1 MTGQGVSS
9 AGYEVTDGRLAYLR
23 NAGLPEPQPGWW
35 QGPSGDEVGDRN
47 LDFMATIEAHQWIDV
62 PQELLGEGMEP
73 FRQRVRF
80 KGAPLAA
87 EIGDA
92 DTIMERLDPFELE
105 TPIRTRLVAFGNV
118 SVEPIE
124 LRGTGALAGRYHLYV
139 TLSPTAE
146 SPGETRLFGHDDST
160 GAFASQISLAPLFE
174 LRPVDGGESVF
185 VDTGQIPIPG
195 FPMDMASSGGVW
207 SRVPPRRGA
216 VASERG
222 ESLFYPGKVSIV
234 TQKVVKETPDGDDI
248 VLAGCEKT
256 QAYVAQRP

>member
-1 MTGQGVSS
+1 MTGNGSTS
-9 AGYEVTDGRLAYLR
+9 PGYESTEGRLAYLR
-23 NAGLPEPQPGWW
+23 KAGLEEPQPGWW
-35 QGPSGDEVGDRN
+35 QGPAGEGAGVGDRN

-62 PQELLGEGMEP
+62 PQDLLGDGMEP

-80 KGAPLAA
+80 KGAPLAG

-92 DTIMERLDPFELE
+92 DTIMERLDPIELE
-105 TPIRTRLVAFGNV
+105 VPVRTRLVAFGNV

-124 LRGTGALAGRYHLYV
+124 LRGTGPLAGRYHLYV

-146 SPGETRLFGHDDST
+146 SPGETRLFGHGDAS

-174 LRPVDGGESVF
+174 LRPVDGGESLF

-195 FPMDMASSGGVW
+195 FPMDMASSGGIW
-207 SRVPPRRGA
+207 SRVPPRSGA

-222 ESLFYPGKVSIV
+222 QSLFYPGKVSIV
-234 TQKVVKETPDGDDI
+234 TQKMVKETPDGDDI
-248 VLAGCEKT
+248 VLAGCEKK
-256 QAYVAQRP
+256 QAYIG